1 MNRSLNPNRVGT
13 IHRLGV
19 NMKIILSS
27 PNLNEVAQLRNML
40 DRAGIACFMRNEVSA
55 GLSPEIPLAEGL
67 PELWIQADHDLAEA
81 LRIKAACQTVS
92 PVGGAN
98 WVCPVCGE
106 TSEPQFTSC
115 WKCGVNKT

>member
-1 MNRSLNPNRVGT
+1 
-13 IHRLGV
+13 
-19 NMKIILSS
+19 MKIILSS

-55 GLSPEIPLAEGL
+55 GLAPEIPLAEGL
-67 PELWIQADHDLAEA
+67 PELWIQADQDLAEA
-81 LRIKAACQTVS
+81 LRIKAACQTVP